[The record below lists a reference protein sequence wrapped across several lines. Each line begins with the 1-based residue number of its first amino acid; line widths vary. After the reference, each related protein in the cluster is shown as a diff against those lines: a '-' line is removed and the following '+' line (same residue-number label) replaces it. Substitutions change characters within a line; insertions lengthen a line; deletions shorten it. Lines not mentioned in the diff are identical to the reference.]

1 VSPATALPSC
11 AKTAV
16 RYLIDGVPRVGR
28 LEGFPLIL
36 EPQQIGLHALTP
48 PPTNGRFVFPNC
60 GGGRRCA
67 NQSRLWLSSGLF
79 RLSLVRQNHKAK
91 KATRDLP
98 VRKALEAN
106 KGLLDRKDLKATKEF
121 RGHKGLKVP
130 RENKVRQDRRD
141 LKVQRANRALQA
153 RLLRQHQQ
161 TCTSL
166 GRPRAMRR
174 TIATCHATQ
183 GKHSLR

>member
-1 VSPATALPSC
+1 MD
-11 AKTAV
+11 
-16 RYLIDGVPRVGR
+16 RVPRVGR
-28 LEGFPLIL
+28 LEGFPFIL
-36 EPQQIGLHALTP
+36 KPQQIGLHALTP
-48 PPTNGRFVFPNC
+48 PATSGRFVFRNC
-60 GGGRRCA
+60 GGKRCA

-79 RLSLVRQNHKAK
+79 RLWLARLDHKAK

-106 KGLLDRKDLKATKEF
+106 KGLLDRKDLKATKEL

-130 RENKVRQDRRD
+130 RENKARRDRRD

-166 GRPRAMRR
+166 GRPPAMRR

-183 GKHSLR
+183 GKNSHR